1 MEDGRLVAMTASE
14 EDAPVLFV
22 QPDIRRKRVR
32 VAVDAP
38 ANATARLRIEGTPFE
53 AEGPA
58 AQFSIEFPEFDLWSP
73 REPALYSLE
82 CLLSGESCPS
92 EPIRVRFGMREFG
105 VKEGR
110 FYLNNHPLYVRAAQ
124 HTAEEI
130 GPDELG
136 IAKGAGLDMLRL
148 GGPCLTPELLGAAD
162 ELGLLVYAE
171 PWADGPAQRDVKE
184 IQPLLN
190 HPSVVIWGVPG
201 EGSPAKKG
209 IPPSEN
215 RLALSVRDRDPS
227 RLILIAASD
236 AQGHIAPARLLRPYR
251 KESEPYD
258 ELRFHHRA
266 PIDAVTLSYLA
277 NVGEPD
283 ALNFVSS
290 FGFGGSD
297 PGAMGSALMG
307 FEARQLDRVFGG
319 TADVAEAMQELQAT
333 AAGIQLD
340 ALRSNGKIAGY
351 CYARLLDTPDAPG
364 TGLLDPERNPRPVCG
379 RLKEINAPLRPLIA
393 MAQSNLVPRQEAPVT
408 IMLANDRR
416 LEGRV
421 DISLQVV
428 GPTNQVLWKKKRNI
442 KIPRHGKELWTGSIS
457 ASGSIGPHRFVA
469 RLMQGSERI
478 AESSVAFHVLPEP
491 KRVDAPVHVLDPAGT
506 WETRCAAIVRTENFS
521 APLHVIPPLA
531 NTIRAYPDNGLAQV
545 LGRVYEGAV
554 ALVLSPPDDWN
565 DLADLIDPSL
575 RTTNA
580 PAIGGMIGTGHYTKL
595 HPLFDNLPAKG
606 LMGQAYR
613 NVVPVKTIG
622 EISEEDI
629 AGTFSVAGGLPDSD
643 GAEGHWGSDIVVR
656 RYGSGRLVFMH
667 LRLLEHLE
675 TDPVAQHLFANSLRH
690 FARRSVPSNAGFPV
704 HQKAVEWLRTERN
717 EHTRRWMVM
726 GMFPNWNGKGHGHA
740 YPPENEIDLKATYPG
755 WYRSLQWKAWH
766 STEEQEHCLDLQEAL
781 APVFVEDSATVT
793 DCGVA
798 YAYAEFGADRRAA
811 IRATLRS
818 PNPCKVWINNRLVHE
833 NAQSS
838 GYGRL
843 AGQEL
848 EGSVRQGKNHILA
861 KFAKGHGPGGFSLS
875 FETTDEPLHF
885 VWWR

>member
-1 MEDGRLVAMTASE
+1 MTASE

-297 PGAMGSALMG
+297 PGAM
-307 FEARQLDRVFGG
+307 
-319 TADVAEAMQELQAT
+319 
-333 AAGIQLD
+333 
-340 ALRSNGKIAGY
+340 
-351 CYARLLDTPDAPG
+351 
-364 TGLLDPERNPRPVCG
+364 
-379 RLKEINAPLRPLIA
+379 
-393 MAQSNLVPRQEAPVT
+393 
-408 IMLANDRR
+408 
-416 LEGRV
+416 
-421 DISLQVV
+421 
-428 GPTNQVLWKKKRNI
+428 
-442 KIPRHGKELWTGSIS
+442 
-457 ASGSIGPHRFVA
+457 
-469 RLMQGSERI
+469 
-478 AESSVAFHVLPEP
+478 
-491 KRVDAPVHVLDPAGT
+491 
-506 WETRCAAIVRTENFS
+506 
-521 APLHVIPPLA
+521 
-531 NTIRAYPDNGLAQV
+531 
-545 LGRVYEGAV
+545 
-554 ALVLSPPDDWN
+554 
-565 DLADLIDPSL
+565 
-575 RTTNA
+575 
-580 PAIGGMIGTGHYTKL
+580 
-595 HPLFDNLPAKG
+595 
-606 LMGQAYR
+606 
-613 NVVPVKTIG
+613 
-622 EISEEDI
+622 
-629 AGTFSVAGGLPDSD
+629 
-643 GAEGHWGSDIVVR
+643 
-656 RYGSGRLVFMH
+656 
-667 LRLLEHLE
+667 
-675 TDPVAQHLFANSLRH
+675 
-690 FARRSVPSNAGFPV
+690 
-704 HQKAVEWLRTERN
+704 
-717 EHTRRWMVM
+717 
-726 GMFPNWNGKGHGHA
+726 
-740 YPPENEIDLKATYPG
+740 
-755 WYRSLQWKAWH
+755 
-766 STEEQEHCLDLQEAL
+766 
-781 APVFVEDSATVT
+781 
-793 DCGVA
+793 
-798 YAYAEFGADRRAA
+798 
-811 IRATLRS
+811 
-818 PNPCKVWINNRLVHE
+818 
-833 NAQSS
+833 
-838 GYGRL
+838 
-843 AGQEL
+843 
-848 EGSVRQGKNHILA
+848 
-861 KFAKGHGPGGFSLS
+861 
-875 FETTDEPLHF
+875 
-885 VWWR
+885 